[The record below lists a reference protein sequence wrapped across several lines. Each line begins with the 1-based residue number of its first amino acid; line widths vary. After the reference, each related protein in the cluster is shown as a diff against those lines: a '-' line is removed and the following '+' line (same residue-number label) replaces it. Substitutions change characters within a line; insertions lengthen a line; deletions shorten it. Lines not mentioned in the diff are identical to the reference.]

1 MSDSTGPS
9 PRRSEAGRAC
19 ERSLVVGRF
28 TARAGSDDA
37 SEVGALCCRDRSAV
51 GEFGRASAPARSRVA
66 GEIMMFLPNQTVEA
80 TAPRRLTFVR
90 HHFQNV
96 VVSGGRALTGAV
108 PHRSR

>member
-1 MSDSTGPS
+1 
-9 PRRSEAGRAC
+9 
-19 ERSLVVGRF
+19 
-28 TARAGSDDA
+28 
-37 SEVGALCCRDRSAV
+37 
-51 GEFGRASAPARSRVA
+51 
-66 GEIMMFLPNQTVEA
+66 MMFLPNQTVEA